1 MQLVAAYQPF
11 LDEGRFGA
19 QFHKKI
25 EDNQGRVLYRRPTL
39 KSTQVMSDWTAF
51 QMRSMLNGVVLYGTG
66 RNANWSD
73 HQVILEEKQ
82 EQRLNTETLGLLVLS
97 QGS

>member
-1 MQLVAAYQPF
+1 M
-11 LDEGRFGA
+11 ERGA
-19 QFHKKI
+19 
-25 EDNQGRVLYRRPTL
+25 
-39 KSTQVMSDWTAF
+39 
-51 QMRSMLNGVVLYGTG
+51 MRTG
-66 RNANWSD
+66 PD